1 MLNLIQITSLQEEKK
16 SVLLNNFRQQT
27 GSSLT
32 DALSY
37 LDVCNWDYQ
46 FSVGVFGLLGL
57 KNASRSKTNFKKLND
72 SLVEMNEFFV
82 PQSSEG
88 EVQVQE
94 GEEEGEGSMGFTQR
108 KRTVETIYEEKNSSP
123 KERKIMIRSKTKNQ
137 EQKSKNKETKPK
149 KDEQEEEAE
158 AKNVPKISEE
168 ERLRKL
174 DKLQNILSHGFLNW
188 DKRLRAIIEYDPELI
203 IGYPHHLKTKKQIT
217 VKKKIF
223 ELLSKYSTKQ
233 VSKKNLQRGVHSF
246 LAKFGF
252 RNETKHNHNVM
263 IFRSKK

>member
-1 MLNLIQITSLQEEKK
+1 MLNLIQTTALKEEKK

-57 KNASRSKTNFKKLND
+57 KNASRSKTNFTKLND
-72 SLVEMNEFFV
+72 SLVEMNEFFA

-88 EVQVQE
+88 EE
-94 GEEEGEGSMGFTQR
+94 TMNFTQR

-137 EQKSKNKETKPK
+137 EQNSKKNEIQPK
-149 KDEQEEEAE
+149 KDEQDEQEEEE
-158 AKNVPKISEE
+158 EEILSKISEE
-168 ERLRKL
+168 EHLRKL
-174 DKLQNILSHGFLNW
+174 DKLENILSHGFLNW
-188 DKRLRAIIEYDPELI
+188 DKRLRAIIEFDPELI
-203 IGYPHHLKTKKQIT
+203 IGYPHHLKTKNQIT
-217 VKKKIF
+217 IKKKIF
-223 ELLSKYSTKQ
+223 ELLSKYSSKK

-252 RNETKHNHNVM
+252 RNDTKHNHNVM